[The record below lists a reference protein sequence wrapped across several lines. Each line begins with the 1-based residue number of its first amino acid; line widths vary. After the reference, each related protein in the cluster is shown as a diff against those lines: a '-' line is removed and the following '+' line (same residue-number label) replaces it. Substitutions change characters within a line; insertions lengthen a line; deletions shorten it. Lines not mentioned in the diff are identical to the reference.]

1 MHTQILT
8 LPTQHPH
15 SGLDAAIGQIDMIGG
30 SGEVLRSWRIQS
42 PKCTLGSG
50 PECSVQM
57 DAKVAAPLHATLVFG
72 KKHALLRAFA
82 PIRIANRNV
91 REWLIDHPTEILIGD
106 CRLVVH
112 PSIAVM
118 ATPDAMDLSANLAS
132 VERLLLS
139 LHEAIERVQESL
151 AVESKQSRESIESTV
166 STEIDAVGKRWFSS
180 LSGQLQ
186 NQSEVQQSLF
196 TDLSEQFTGRF
207 GAIDEQLHQF
217 TETSSNHTNSLNAL
231 LEQVRGVQSSIEA
244 RFHNGLEPAIAEP
257 FVKPGFPPDLEP
269 SFEDV
274 AESKDEHAE
283 PSGYVQ
289 VVEPNFG
296 RTIENNAIDE
306 DDLKTVPSALPAWFT
321 NVETQQEEN
330 DETQQEQTVTP
341 ESETEA
347 ISIEE
352 IDIAYTPPPPPH
364 NENSGTVE
372 EESIEEYMQRLLHRV
387 RGTDNLPADQ
397 PTLPPTKTSTA
408 ARTEGPAASRIVP
421 SVGVVSS
428 DVVSTPL
435 VAEPLTNETF
445 VPRQQAP
452 EHRDELDA
460 LRELAN
466 SNARRAL
473 SRSDNRRINSAFFF
487 KLGVTGVAV
496 FSAVAILLLN
506 GLVLNMSFVGMI
518 AAVVV
523 SFLWGYDCLTHFK
536 QLRSDGQQIRDSTP
550 RTASMNAIQI
560 GSNDGSED
568 RWRPSVS

>member
-1 MHTQILT
+1 MHTPIPT
-8 LPTQHPH
+8 LPTQHPNI
-15 SGLDAAIGQIDMIGG
+15 GLDAAIGQIDMIGG

-42 PKCTLGSG
+42 PRCSLGSG
-50 PECSVQM
+50 PECSVQL

-112 PSIAVM
+112 PSIAVL
-118 ATPDAMDLSANLAS
+118 ATPDAIDLSANLDS
-132 VERLLLS
+132 IEKLLLS
-139 LHEAIERVQESL
+139 LHEAFERVQESL
-151 AVESKQSRESIESTV
+151 AVESKQSRESIESAV
-166 STEIDAVGKRWFSS
+166 SSEIDAVGKRWFSS
-180 LSGQLQ
+180 LSGQIQ
-186 NQSEVQQSLF
+186 NQSEVQRSLF
-196 TDLSEQFTGRF
+196 SDLSEQFTGRF
-207 GAIDEQLHQF
+207 GAIDEQLHRF
-217 TETSSNHTNSLNAL
+217 TETISQHANSLNAL
-231 LEQVRGVQSSIEA
+231 LEQARGVQSSIEA
-244 RFHNGLEPAIAEP
+244 RFQSGPEPAISEQLEKA
-257 FVKPGFPPDLEP
+257 GFPRDLEP
-269 SFEDV
+269 SFV
-274 AESKDEHAE
+274 HFAESRDERAE
-283 PSGYVQ
+283 QSGYTQ

-296 RTIENNAIDE
+296 RTIENNAINE
-306 DDLKTVPSALPAWFT
+306 DDLKPVPSGLPAWFR
-321 NVETQQEEN
+321 N
-330 DETQQEQTVTP
+330 DETHQEEIVTP
-341 ESETEA
+341 ESATEA

-352 IDIAYTPPPPPH
+352 MDIAYAPPSH
-364 NENSGTVE
+364 HENSETVG

-387 RGTDNLPADQ
+387 RGTDNLPAAQ
-397 PTLPPTKTSTA
+397 PTLPPTKSSTA
-408 ARTEGPAASRIVP
+408 AIRAGHAASRIVP
-421 SVGVVSS
+421 SVGEVSS
-428 DVVSTPL
+428 DVDSTPR
-435 VAEPLTNETF
+435 VAEPLTNESF

-496 FSAVAILLLN
+496 FSAVSILLLN

-536 QLRSDGQQIRDSTP
+536 QLQNDSKQIRDSTP

-560 GSNDGSED
+560 GSADGLED
-568 RWRPSVS
+568 RWRPTVS

>member
-1 MHTQILT
+1 
-8 LPTQHPH
+8 
-15 SGLDAAIGQIDMIGG
+15 
-30 SGEVLRSWRIQS
+30 
-42 PKCTLGSG
+42 
-50 PECSVQM
+50 
-57 DAKVAAPLHATLVFG
+57 
-72 KKHALLRAFA
+72 
-82 PIRIANRNV
+82 
-91 REWLIDHPTEILIGD
+91 
-106 CRLVVH
+106 
-112 PSIAVM
+112 
-118 ATPDAMDLSANLAS
+118 
-132 VERLLLS
+132 
-139 LHEAIERVQESL
+139 
-151 AVESKQSRESIESTV
+151 
-166 STEIDAVGKRWFSS
+166 
-180 LSGQLQ
+180 
-186 NQSEVQQSLF
+186 
-196 TDLSEQFTGRF
+196 
-207 GAIDEQLHQF
+207 
-217 TETSSNHTNSLNAL
+217 
-231 LEQVRGVQSSIEA
+231 
-244 RFHNGLEPAIAEP
+244 
-257 FVKPGFPPDLEP
+257 
-269 SFEDV
+269 
-274 AESKDEHAE
+274 
-283 PSGYVQ
+283 
-289 VVEPNFG
+289 
-296 RTIENNAIDE
+296 
-306 DDLKTVPSALPAWFT
+306 
-321 NVETQQEEN
+321 
-330 DETQQEQTVTP
+330 
-341 ESETEA
+341 
-347 ISIEE
+347 
-352 IDIAYTPPPPPH
+352 
-364 NENSGTVE
+364 
-372 EESIEEYMQRLLHRV
+372 MQRLLHRV

>member
-8 LPTQHPH
+8 LPTQNPQI
-15 SGLDAAIGQIDMIGG
+15 GLDAAIGQIDLIGV

-72 KKHALLRAFA
+72 KKHTLLKAFA

-112 PSIAVM
+112 PSIAVR
-118 ATPDAMDLSANLAS
+118 ATPDAIDLSANLAS
-132 VERLLLS
+132 IERLLSS

-166 STEIDAVGKRWFSS
+166 SSELDAVGKRWFST
-180 LSGQLQ
+180 LSGQIQ
-186 NQSEVQQSLF
+186 HQSEVQQSLF
-196 TDLSEQFTGRF
+196 SDLSEQFTGRF
-207 GAIDEQLHQF
+207 GAIDEQLHRF
-217 TETSSNHTNSLNAL
+217 TETSSQHTNSLNAL
-231 LEQVRGVQSSIEA
+231 LEQARGVQSSIEA
-244 RFHNGLEPAIAEP
+244 RFQYSLEPAIAEP
-257 FVKPGFPPDLEP
+257 FETAGMPPDLEP
-269 SFEDV
+269 SFAHL
-274 AESKDEHAE
+274 AESGDERAE
-283 PSGYVQ
+283 PSGYAQ

-296 RTIENNAIDE
+296 RTIEKNAIDE
-306 DDLKTVPSALPAWFT
+306 DDLKPVPSALPAWFM
-321 NVETQQEEN
+321 N
-330 DETQQEQTVTP
+330 DETRQEAIVAP

-347 ISIEE
+347 ISIEAM
-352 IDIAYTPPPPPH
+352 DIAYTPPPR
-364 NENSGTVE
+364 NENSGNVE
-372 EESIEEYMQRLLHRV
+372 EESIEEYMRRLLHRV
-387 RGTDNLPADQ
+387 RGTDQLPAAQ
-397 PTLPPTKTSTA
+397 PTLPPSKTSNAAKTA
-408 ARTEGPAASRIVP
+408 GPAASRVIP

-428 DVVSTPL
+428 DVVSTRL
-435 VAEPLTNETF
+435 VAEPLTNEFF

-452 EHRDELDA
+452 EHRDALDA

-466 SNARRAL
+466 SSARRAL
-473 SRSDNRRINSAFFF
+473 FRSDNRRINSAFLL
-487 KLGVTGVAV
+487 KLGVTGVLKLGVTGVSV
-496 FSAVAILLLN
+496 FSAGAILLLN

-523 SFLWGYDCLTHFK
+523 AFLWGYDCLTHLK
-536 QLRSDGQQIRDSTP
+536 QMQNDGQHIRDSTP

-560 GSNDGSED
+560 GSTDGLED